1 MHKTSIVYL
10 VKAHDVFLVALQA
23 PHGEASIDT
32 AYWTMIEVVNRLL
45 RYWQH
50 RSGRGDMY
58 QIQAHKTPT
67 PPDSAVSLWHIVQIS
82 DAMRHDGGS
91 GDAT

>member
-1 MHKTSIVYL
+1 MHKTYIVAL
-10 VKAHDVFLVALQA
+10 VKAHGVFLVALQA
-23 PHGEASIDT
+23 PPGESSIDN

-50 RSGRGDMY
+50 RAGRGHMY

-67 PPDSAVSLWHIVQIS
+67 PPDSAVSLWHIVHIV
-82 DAMRHDGGS
+82 
-91 GDAT
+91 